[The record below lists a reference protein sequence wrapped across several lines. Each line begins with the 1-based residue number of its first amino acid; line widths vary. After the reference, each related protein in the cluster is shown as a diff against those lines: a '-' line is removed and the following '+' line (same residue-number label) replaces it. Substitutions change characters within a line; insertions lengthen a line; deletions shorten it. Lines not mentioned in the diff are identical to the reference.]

1 MLSISFGS
9 HVSFQDLSS
18 SSATPLA
25 DASHLHP
32 GIPPVLSVSLMS
44 AANTTLHPHP
54 QQLQQASYPKGDT
67 AATEDLSIVPL
78 DSTLLSTSQMAAPEE
93 PSGSVV
99 DLATLQGERSGGGGV
114 NVLVI
119 SMMNA

>member
-1 MLSISFGS
+1 
-9 HVSFQDLSS
+9 
-18 SSATPLA
+18 
-25 DASHLHP
+25 
-32 GIPPVLSVSLMS
+32 MS

-93 PSGSVV
+93 PNGSVV
-99 DLATLQGERSGGGGV
+99 DLATLQGERSRGGGV

-119 SMMNA
+119 SMMNV

>member
-1 MLSISFGS
+1 
-9 HVSFQDLSS
+9 
-18 SSATPLA
+18 
-25 DASHLHP
+25 
-32 GIPPVLSVSLMS
+32 MS

-67 AATEDLSIVPL
+67 TATEDLSIVPL

-99 DLATLQGERSGGGGV
+99 DLATLQGEWSGGGGV

-119 SMMNA
+119 IMMNV

>member
-1 MLSISFGS
+1 MA

-32 GIPPVLSVSLMS
+32 GIPPILSVSLMS

-67 AATEDLSIVPL
+67 ATEDLSIVPL
-78 DSTLLSTSQMAAPEE
+78 DSTLLSASQMAAPEE